1 MQGTCVTTVAG
12 TIPPL
17 VLLFSPD
24 IVFVVIDI
32 SDTGVEDHAFDV
44 PVELI
49 INGELLFGRTLSA
62 ELEALRLIDSSLD
75 DFNNSF
81 SRSSSLSNDE
91 RNISFLIPLFISI

>member
-12 TIPPL
+12 TIPLL

-24 IVFVVIDI
+24 IVFVVRDI

-49 INGELLFGRTLSA
+49 INGELLLGRTLSA
-62 ELEALRLIDSSLD
+62 ELEALRLMDSSLD

-81 SRSSSLSNDE
+81 SRSSSLSNE
-91 RNISFLIPLFISI
+91 RY